1 MMIDCRLGEKQPLF
15 PWGTIQSVLLEN
27 EMKLGSVSVKVNNCS
42 IVNDGVI
49 IEGGTKVAADEL
61 QKKEIRYFYVNS
73 IYCRFDISI
82 GMGNSHSETVTT
94 ELNERILKHYKT
106 FCMDYKSEKKA
117 TSTDLVQVDK
127 EKDDLVYSL

>member
-1 MMIDCRLGEKQPLF
+1 
-15 PWGTIQSVLLEN
+15 
-27 EMKLGSVSVKVNNCS
+27 MKLGSVSVKVNNCS

-49 IEGGTKVAADEL
+49 IEGGSKVAADEL

-106 FCMDYKSEKKA
+106 FCMDCKPEKKA
-117 TSTDLVQVDK
+117 TSPELVHEK